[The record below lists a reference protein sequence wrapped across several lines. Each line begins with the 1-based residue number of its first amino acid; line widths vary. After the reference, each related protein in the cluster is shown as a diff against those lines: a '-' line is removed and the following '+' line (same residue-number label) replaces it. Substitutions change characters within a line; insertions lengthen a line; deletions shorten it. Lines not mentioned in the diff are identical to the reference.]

1 MSETEVRMIEKKI
14 TVDHSL
20 SFELQSATAQG
31 PDKCQN
37 LSLRMS
43 EFIPEPPVL
52 ESVSEFPHRMS
63 EIEDGIFGRDFLE
76 FLDRS
81 VSLFLSP

>member
-1 MSETEVRMIEKKI
+1 MSEF
-14 TVDHSL
+14 L
-20 SFELQSATAQG
+20 
-31 PDKCQN
+31 
-37 LSLRMS
+37 LRMS
-43 EFIPEPPVL
+43 EFIAEPPVL